1 LGGGASTLDETL
13 ITNYTVLVINYVS
26 CSDIILN
33 SGIQIDQ
40 ISSHIRLKY
49 KIHRLSRAT
58 LCWTVSG
65 HATFLVSSSNLIGY
79 IMVVGVE
86 SPYCLCPNSKHSLV
100 PVTTATTGYVS
111 IKYVQVF
118 YFHYYRVEVCM
129 QIMQSQHTY
138 NTIYCHHLEYCWSQ
152 TIVLLITNN
161 QHYRYMSMLF
171 YKPVIFLQCSM

>member
-1 LGGGASTLDETL
+1 M
-13 ITNYTVLVINYVS
+13 
-26 CSDIILN
+26 LN
-33 SGIQIDQ
+33 SGIQVKFDQ

-49 KIHRLSRAT
+49 KIHRLSWAM

-65 HATFLVSSSNLIGY
+65 HATFLLSNSNLIGY

-100 PVTTATTGYVS
+100 PVTTVTTGYVS
-111 IKYVQVF
+111 IRYVPVF

-138 NTIYCHHLEYCWSQ
+138 ITIYCHHLEG
-152 TIVLLITNN
+152 ILLITNN
-161 QHYRYMSMLF
+161 SIVDHQQPTLQVHVNIILQTSDIPPVQH
-171 YKPVIFLQCSM
+171 VVEAVC